1 MLGLTDVPGHGGKV
15 TSDINFILTPIKG
28 FKSTDT
34 NMNRCL
40 IVGCYGQRLEITQ
53 MNLNMNMCLEYQY
66 E

>member
-1 MLGLTDVPGHGGKV
+1 MLGLTDVPGHDGKV
-15 TSDINFILTPIKG
+15 TSDINFILSPIKG
-28 FKSTDT
+28 FKSADTD
-34 NMNRCL
+34 MNRCL